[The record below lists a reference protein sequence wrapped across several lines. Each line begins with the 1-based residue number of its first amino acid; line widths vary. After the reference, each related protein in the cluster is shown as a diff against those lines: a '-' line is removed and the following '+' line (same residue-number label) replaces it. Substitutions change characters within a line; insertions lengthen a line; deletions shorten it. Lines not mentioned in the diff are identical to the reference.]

1 MERDGTPAPSGGPN
15 QNEGPD
21 VAAKILRAIVFLAGA
36 VGLLALL
43 GEPALA
49 FVPHQHCEPMVRR

>member
-1 MERDGTPAPSGGPN
+1 M
-15 QNEGPD
+15 
-21 VAAKILRAIVFLAGA
+21 AAKILRAIVLLAGA

-49 FVPHQHCEPMVRR
+49 FVPQQHCEPLVRR